1 MQCILFEKNITSFHV
16 GDFDTNLSDHC
27 PITVKMLSRSVHY
40 EHELALRPKPINIKW
55 SKSVEEQFT
64 ANLSCTNFKGIID
77 NISATKEKICSGFGH
92 DERGIVSDINEIV
105 TIFSTN
111 LRNAAL
117 DSRAV
122 SKNVKSSQHDTN
134 VTPSPLVS
142 GDNNSQLEN
151 IRLIK
156 QSHIIS
162 SNRSIQPSEMHTK
175 VSNSSSSTT
184 STKENNIYD
193 KTSHTD
199 NNNLGSSESGKYD
212 ILMLHDSICREIDIQ
227 RLHRNSQSQRKW
239 FKQVAYTAVEAQKFS
254 DDISYANTVVLHVGL
269 NDLKVCSADDAFY
282 EYEIT
287 VNKLLKK
294 TDCLLLSCVTP
305 VKYERLNEKVAE
317 FNEKIKSRFS
327 KVNNIRISFNSNFIN
342 DGRVCVN
349 LYKDAVRL
357 SPQGTSVLASNLKKC
372 LFKVGHLVRQP

>member
-1 MQCILFEKNITSFHV
+1 
-16 GDFDTNLSDHC
+16 
-27 PITVKMLSRSVHY
+27 
-40 EHELALRPKPINIKW
+40 
-55 SKSVEEQFT
+55 
-64 ANLSCTNFKGIID
+64 
-77 NISATKEKICSGFGH
+77 
-92 DERGIVSDINEIV
+92 
-105 TIFSTN
+105 
-111 LRNAAL
+111 
-117 DSRAV
+117 
-122 SKNVKSSQHDTN
+122 
-134 VTPSPLVS
+134 
-142 GDNNSQLEN
+142 
-151 IRLIK
+151 
-156 QSHIIS
+156 
-162 SNRSIQPSEMHTK
+162 MHTK

-184 STKENNIYD
+184 STTENNIYD
-193 KTSHTD
+193 TCKTTENVHTD

-349 LYKDAVRL
+349 LYKDAIRL
-357 SPQGTSVLASNLKKC
+357 SPQITSVLASYLKKC
-372 LFKVGHLVRQP
+372 LFKVGNLVRQPYNYQSGHRRPYHENRDNDPRPIYHQRTPNRNDLYNYRDNNLVSPNPELLATYNKSNIECLSNVVVFLVFFYICK